1 MDRATVPIA
10 SVAGK
15 LSSQHV
21 ATAIIAIG
29 IAIASLATI
38 VALVSIPGI
47 AQNVNV
53 ARIAD
58 ATAIATMTKPTESHN
73 PLELP
78 AEPGQLRW

>member
-29 IAIASLATI
+29 IAVAALATI

-58 ATAIATMTKPTESHN
+58 ATAKATMTTESHN
-73 PLELP
+73 PLALP
-78 AEPGQLRW
+78 AGLGPLRW